1 MAAPCQGATVSCGLL
16 ASCTGLSLTAILGER
31 HSYPNFIDKGLRN
44 HIYLLLQKER
54 LIWASFH
61 TEPWRSFW
69 NSRLPVRPATARCT
83 QDPEL
88 GMGLKKGG
96 VGPGGREK
104 GYSSPRSI
112 SLSEAQPWESQG
124 PHQRAGCKDPSEA
137 ARNPHAGPTS
147 SRHGCSPFSP
157 FASIR
162 EDPDGGKDGRQE
174 EKGVTEEQDG
184 WMASPTRWT

>member
-16 ASCTGLSLTAILGER
+16 ASCAGLSLTAILGER

-69 NSRLPVRPATARCT
+69 NSRLPVRPATARCS

-96 VGPGGREK
+96 VSPGGREK

-112 SLSEAQPWESQG
+112 SLSEAQPWESPIRG
-124 PHQRAGCKDPSEA
+124 RAAKTHPRLPEIPMQD
-137 ARNPHAGPTS
+137 
-147 SRHGCSPFSP
+147 RHHRDMVAPLFP
-157 FASIR
+157 PLPAS
-162 EDPDGGKDGRQE
+162 GKTLMVGKMEGKRRR
-174 EKGVTEEQDG
+174 G
-184 WMASPTRWT
+184 